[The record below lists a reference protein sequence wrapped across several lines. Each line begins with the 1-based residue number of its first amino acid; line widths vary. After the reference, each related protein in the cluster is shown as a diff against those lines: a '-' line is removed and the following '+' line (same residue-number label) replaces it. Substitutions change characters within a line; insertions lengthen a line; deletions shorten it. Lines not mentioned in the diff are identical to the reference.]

1 MKYTR
6 EYYQKNTLF
15 LGLLR
20 TDLIA
25 ILLISNTCFFMLGR
39 YLYKETLYQYNCAK
53 QNLDYLVNVYQ
64 KGNRKINNREIFVN
78 YKTKLVNGKLSEIH
92 FLNYKLSN
100 CCVKITDLKSNKELS
115 VNNFSGSIL
124 KLNNNV
130 KSNLYNF
137 YNSFLPLNLYLG
149 QLPFN

>member
-39 YLYKETLYQYNCAK
+39 YLYKETLYKYNYVK

-78 YKTKLVNGKLSEIH
+78 YKTKSVNGKLSEIH
-92 FLNYKLSN
+92 FLNCQLSN
-100 CCVKITDLKSNKELS
+100 CFVKITDLKSNKETV
-115 VNNFSGSIL
+115 VNNFSGNIL

-130 KSNLYNF
+130 KSDFYSF
-137 YNSFLPLNLYLG
+137 YNSLLPLNLHLG